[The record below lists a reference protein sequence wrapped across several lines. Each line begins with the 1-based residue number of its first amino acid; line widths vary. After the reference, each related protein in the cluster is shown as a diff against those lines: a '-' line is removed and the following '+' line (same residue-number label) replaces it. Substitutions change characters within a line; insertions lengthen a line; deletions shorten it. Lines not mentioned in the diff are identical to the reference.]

1 MLDDNS
7 TAPNEPAKP
16 EATASSLREASSD
29 AAQPSPG
36 RVEFPPTRWT
46 LVLTAAG
53 GGDTK
58 AEQAMAELCAH
69 YRSAIQGYFRMKCR
83 DPHAAADLAGEF
95 VLHLLEKNRFRNFER
110 RENMR
115 FRNYLSRALKYFLC
129 DHLPE
134 APSDPVEHH
143 LETVGEDPEIE
154 KHIDAQLAL
163 AIHHR
168 ALAAL
173 RESHA
178 RLGKAARLERLRA
191 FILEEPE
198 GDEYPRA
205 AADLDLAVN
214 ALYQVVLRLRKDYY
228 KHFRAEVAQTVRQ
241 CKEELDEET
250 RYLMAL
256 VPAALVEQR
265 ASM

>member
-46 LVLTAAG
+46 LVLTAASG
-53 GGDTK
+53 VDAK
-58 AEQAMAELCAH
+58 AEQAMSELCEH
-69 YRSAIQGYFRMKCR
+69 YHSAIHGYFRMKCR
-83 DPHAAADLAGEF
+83 DPHTANDLAGAF
-95 VLHLLEKNRFRNFER
+95 VLHLLEKNRFRQFEK

-134 APSDPVEHH
+134 APSEALDHQ
-143 LETVGEDPEIE
+143 LETSGEEPEIE
-154 KHIDAQLAL
+154 KSIDAQLAL

-198 GDEYPRA
+198 GDECPRA
-205 AADLDLAVN
+205 AADLGLSVN
-214 ALYQVVLRLRKDYY
+214 ALYQVVFRL
-228 KHFRAEVAQTVRQ
+228 Q
-241 CKEELDEET
+241 
-250 RYLMAL
+250 
-256 VPAALVEQR
+256 
-265 ASM
+265 

>member
-46 LVLTAAG
+46 LVLTAASG
-53 GGDTK
+53 VDAK
-58 AEQAMAELCAH
+58 AEQAMSELCEH
-69 YRSAIQGYFRMKCR
+69 YHSAIHGYFRMKCR
-83 DPHAAADLAGEF
+83 DPHTANDLAGAF
-95 VLHLLEKNRFRNFER
+95 VLHLLEKNRFRQFEK

-134 APSDPVEHH
+134 TPSDPVEHH

-163 AIHHR
+163 VTHR
-168 ALAAL
+168 RAMAALAENY
-173 RESHA
+173 RK
-178 RLGKAARLERLRA
+178 RGKATRVERLHP
-191 FILEEPE
+191 FIWEEPV

-205 AADLDLAVN
+205 AADLGLTVN
-214 ALYQVVLRLRKDYY
+214 ALHQVVLRLRRDYY
-228 KHFRAEVAQTVRQ
+228 QRFRAEVAQTVHH

-256 VPAALVEQR
+256 VPAALAEQGDK
-265 ASM
+265 A